1 MRSRSRNRH
10 TGDKI
15 LGWVFNLIALSI
27 ILVPFSSLVIG
38 SIQTESSLITN
49 TRSVIPKEVTL
60 QNFRILIAG
69 DASDRRYPSQVR
81 LFPAAF
87 GRSAIVATSTSL
99 ITVFF
104 GSLSAYTLARLR
116 YRWKNSFSVIVLAT
130 RMVPVIALVIP
141 LYLMLRNFRL
151 LNTLF
156 GIVITEVSFLL
167 PLTIWMLRSYFEA
180 LPAELE
186 EAARVD
192 GTTRMGAFLRIVI
205 PLSAPG
211 MSATFVITFLLSW
224 NEFLIPIIIGSSER
238 VWTLPMLLSTFISD
252 YNLQYTIVNSV
263 ALLST
268 IPTIL
273 LALILQKY
281 VIAGLTAGA
290 VKG

>member
-1 MRSRSRNRH
+1 MKLWKRNRH
-10 TGDKI
+10 SGDKL
-15 LGWVFNLIALSI
+15 LGWVFNLIALFI

-49 TRSVIPKEVTL
+49 TRSIFPKEVTL
-60 QNFRILIAG
+60 QNFMILIKG
-69 DASDRRYPSQVR
+69 DTSDRRYPSQVR
-81 LFPAAF
+81 TFPAAF
-87 GRSAIVATSTSL
+87 GRSAIVASATSL

-104 GSLSAYTLARLR
+104 GSLSAYTLARLKFR
-116 YRWKNSFSVIVLAT
+116 GKNSFSIIVLAT
-130 RMVPVIALVIP
+130 RMVPVIALIIP
-141 LYLMLRNFRL
+141 LYLTLRNFKL
-151 LNTLF
+151 LNTLS
-156 GIVITEVSFLL
+156 GIIITEVSFLL
-167 PLTIWMLRSYFEA
+167 PLTIWMLRSYFES

-192 GTTRMGAFLRIVI
+192 GTTRMGAFARIVI

-211 MSATFVITFLLSW
+211 MAATFVITFLLSW

-252 YNLQYTIVNSV
+252 FNLQYTIVNSV

-268 IPTIL
+268 LPTIL
-273 LALILQKY
+273 LAIILQKY